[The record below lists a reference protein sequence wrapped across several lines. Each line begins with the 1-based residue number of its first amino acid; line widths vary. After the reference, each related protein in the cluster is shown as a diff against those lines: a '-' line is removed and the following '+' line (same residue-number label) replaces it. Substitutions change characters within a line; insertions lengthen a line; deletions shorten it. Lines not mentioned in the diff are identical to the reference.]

1 VRSGS
6 DATNHNTRTDVMLAT
21 HKRSDHLQSVFGAR
35 RTTPMEVGIS
45 ESQREQIQLHSCWL
59 RVDFVVALAR
69 KTDGKP
75 DTLGRGSRHLGGR
88 SLLGFEVAGSLK
100 QVIRWEV
107 PRGSSS

>member
-6 DATNHNTRTDVMLAT
+6 GATYHNTRTDVMLVT

-35 RTTPMEVGIS
+35 RTPKEVGIS

-59 RVDFVVALAR
+59 RVDFVVALDR

-88 SLLGFEVAGSLK
+88 SLLGSEVAGSLK

-107 PRGSSS
+107 PGGSSS